1 MSNRLKQALVDWS
14 IATLFGVA
22 FAVVV
27 FFNL

>member
-1 MSNRLKQALVDWS
+1 MCKRLHQALIDWS

-22 FAVVV
+22 FACAI